1 LKLINAS
8 CKSCPLK
15 NDNIFNNLSQKIIMA
30 NAYHQVFEIITVA
43 PSCKESG
50 LYEDTQAVFLEEP
63 DSDRPLRNGRFGSV
77 IALGR
82 GPSGDRPQPEGASG
96 FVPADPE
103 SLLPRV

>member
-1 LKLINAS
+1 
-8 CKSCPLK
+8 
-15 NDNIFNNLSQKIIMA
+15 MA

-82 GPSGDRPQPEGASG
+82 APSGDRPQPEGASG